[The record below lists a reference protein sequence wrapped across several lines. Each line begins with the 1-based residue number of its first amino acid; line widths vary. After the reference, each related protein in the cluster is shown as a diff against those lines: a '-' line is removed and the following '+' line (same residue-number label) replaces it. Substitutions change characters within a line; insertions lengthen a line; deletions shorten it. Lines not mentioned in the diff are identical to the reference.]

1 LKNNGKD
8 VKDNMKYGSGSIKG
22 IMFEDRVCLND
33 DAKKCVENF
42 ELIEI
47 VESTGLSGI
56 KATGLVG
63 MSPKQP

>member
-1 LKNNGKD
+1 LKNKGKD

-22 IMFEDRVCLND
+22 VMFEDRVCLDD

-47 VESTGLSGI
+47 VESTGL
-56 KATGLVG
+56 
-63 MSPKQP
+63 